1 MGGTRTPPDPSVWL
15 PEQQQQ
21 FMQALL
27 AASSGAGSTAGS
39 TGSGGLPLSSP
50 IGDSGPFDPNSPPMD
65 NPFAALMGMAGAG
78 GPGGPGAGMFPPGM
92 SMPPGMGMGVDTTPP
107 KPKSRL
113 QKALPILHLVVMW
126 VMLAYFV
133 FWAEPRAY
141 AESVPLHGSGS
152 TGVVGM
158 WDRWA
163 LLGKKSELVKN
174 GLGVFE
180 VHIVVSL
187 HSTTD
192 NRHSL
197 TLESQPFFWAFTTLQ
212 IVLHSLRIFSGFD
225 TPSPPTLLAL
235 ALPHLPPPI
244 PSLVMNGLKYMQM
257 GGLFLDDLAGIVV
270 GLGFVVYF
278 SGWVKGVAI

>member
-78 GPGGPGAGMFPPGM
+78 GPGGPGAGMF
-92 SMPPGMGMGVDTTPP
+92 PPGMGMGVDTTPP

-192 NRHSL
+192 N
-197 TLESQPFFWAFTTLQ
+197 
-212 IVLHSLRIFSGFD
+212 
-225 TPSPPTLLAL
+225 
-235 ALPHLPPPI
+235 
-244 PSLVMNGLKYMQM
+244 
-257 GGLFLDDLAGIVV
+257 
-270 GLGFVVYF
+270 
-278 SGWVKGVAI
+278 